1 MTSSHTDK
9 SLADKVTAM
18 KRAHLDDGSASVAL
32 RQDRLQRAADLL
44 ANHHTELVEAISA
57 DYGHRST
64 YQSLLADVLAS
75 IGAGVSRRHLRS
87 SIRSSSLDWQS

>member
-57 DYGHRST
+57 DYGHRS
-64 YQSLLADVLAS
+64 QPSL
-75 IGAGVSRRHLRS
+75 GKPCAGDPPNWPEPESC
-87 SIRSSSLDWQS
+87 